1 MNKKLNNILE
11 FVKAVGGKLHSS
23 LENSPLINTPILGIS
38 TNSKEIKENEIFI
51 PLIGDKFDAHS
62 FISGALEHSMGSL
75 FNKGNKNIENISSD
89 KYLIEVDDTLKSLQL
104 LGKNNRLL
112 NENMKVIGVTGS
124 NGKTTTKEIIGAIL
138 FKLSEDVF
146 ISKKNLN
153 NHIGVPLNLIEL
165 TDNIKY
171 SVFEMGAS
179 AVGEIDLLASL
190 VLPDISI
197 ITNVAPA
204 HLEGFK
210 TIENILKTKTEIFKH
225 TKNVKIIN
233 YDNQYLKE
241 YADENK
247 DVIKFGFES
256 GSDLQIIELI
266 TRETH
271 KVIFKYKNKRYSFE
285 SVLPGVHNIYNLLG
299 ALLAIEALGFDM
311 QELVDIIDGLNI
323 EISGRLRKIEY
334 NNHVIYDDSYNSN
347 PLSVRA
353 GVEYF
358 YNDSKKIDNTLA
370 DSGEIQK
377 ILILGEMKELGEH
390 SRFYHEDIGSFLN
403 NYRFDN
409 IFLIGEETKFIL
421 KKLDFGISVKWFSS
435 LDELVIATNDLL
447 KSNER
452 KMLYIKGSR
461 GNKLDEIIKGIER

>member
-1 MNKKLNNILE
+1 MHTKLSNIE
-11 FVKAVGGKLHSS
+11 KFTKAVNGKL
-23 LENSPLINTPILGIS
+23 INDTQKELSKISGIS
-38 TNSKEIKENEIFI
+38 TNSKEIKKGEIFI
-51 PLIGDKFDAHS
+51 PLIGEKFNAHK
-62 FISGALEHSMGSL
+62 FIDSALKKGSGTL
-75 FNKGNKNIENISSD
+75 FMKNKYLVSEDNINKGFF
-89 KYLIEVDDTLKSLQL
+89 IEVEDSLDSLQL

-138 FKLSEDVF
+138 NKLSDDVF
-146 ISKKNLN
+146 ISEKNLN
-153 NHIGVPLNLIEL
+153 NHIGVPLNLIKL
-165 TDNIKY
+165 TEDIKY

-225 TKNVKIIN
+225 TKTLKIVN
-233 YDNQYLKE
+233 YDNQYLKK

-247 DVIKFGFES
+247 DVVKFGFEN
-256 GSDLQIIELI
+256 GSDLKIIELI
-266 TRETH
+266 TRATH
-271 KVIFKYKNKRYSFE
+271 KVMFNYKNKKYNFE

-299 ALLAIEALGFDM
+299 ALLSVEALGFEM
-311 QELVDIIDGLNI
+311 QELVNIIDKLDI
-323 EISGRLRKIEY
+323 KISGRLKKIEY
-334 NNHVIYDDSYNSN
+334 KNHIIYDDSYNSN

-358 YNDSKKIDNTLA
+358 YKDSEKTYKKTK
-370 DSGEIQK
+370 K

-403 NYRFDN
+403 NYRFDE
-409 IFLIGEETKFIL
+409 IFLIGNESKHIL
-421 KKLDFGISVKWFSS
+421 SKLDFGISAKWFST
-435 LDELVIATNDLL
+435 LDELIDVTMNLLAQND
-447 KSNER
+447 K
-452 KMLYIKGSR
+452 KALYIKGSR
-461 GNKLDEIIKGIER
+461 GNKLDKIIKKIEEI

>member
-1 MNKKLNNILE
+1 MNKKLSNITE
-11 FVKAVGGKLHSS
+11 FTKAAGGKLIKEGNDKIS
-23 LENSPLINTPILGIS
+23 GIS
-38 TNSKEIKENEIFI
+38 TNSKEIRKNEIFI
-51 PLIGDKFDAHS
+51 PLKGENFDAHD
-62 FISGALEHSMGSL
+62 FIEGALIKGSGALFSKE
-75 FNKGNKNIENISSD
+75 NTAIKNGKHFI
-89 KYLIEVDDTLKSLQL
+89 KVDDTLKALQL

-138 FKLSEDVF
+138 NKLSDDVF
-146 ISKKNLN
+146 ISEKNLN
-153 NHIGVPLNLIEL
+153 NHIGVPLNLVKL

-197 ITNVAPA
+197 ITNIAPA

-225 TKNVKIIN
+225 TKSVKIVN

-241 YADENK
+241 YADKNS
-247 DVIKFGFES
+247 DIVKFGFEA

-266 TRETH
+266 TRATH
-271 KVIFKYKNKRYSFE
+271 KVMFKYKGKKYNFE

-299 ALLAIEALGFDM
+299 ALLAIEALGFEM
-311 QELVDIIDGLNI
+311 QILVDTIDKLDI
-323 EISGRLRKIEY
+323 EISGRLRKVKY
-334 NNHVIYDDSYNSN
+334 KNHVIYDDSYNSN

-358 YNDSKKIDNTLA
+358 YKDSEKTDKKA
-370 DSGEIQK
+370 SK

-390 SRFYHEDIGSFLN
+390 SGFYHEDIGNFLN
-403 NYRFDN
+403 NYRFEQ
-409 IFLIGEETKFIL
+409 IFLIGNETRHIL
-421 KKLDFGISVKWFSS
+421 SKLDFGISVRWFSN
-435 LDELVIATNDLL
+435 LDELIDTTMDLL
-447 KSNER
+447 SHDKR

-461 GNKLDEIIKGIER
+461 GNKLDEIIKRTEEL